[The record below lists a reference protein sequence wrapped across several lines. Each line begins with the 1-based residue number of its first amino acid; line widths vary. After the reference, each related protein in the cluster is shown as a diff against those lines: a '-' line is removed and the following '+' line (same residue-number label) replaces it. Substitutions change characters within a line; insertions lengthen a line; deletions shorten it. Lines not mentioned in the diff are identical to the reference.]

1 MLVTVPGMSSRG
13 WMRVRRDEGT
23 YFFTTVLV
31 LMNRLT
37 WIRACFSNMSYS
49 CEATRQSQHAHTTAT
64 KAKEK
69 GAADVAFVLGELD
82 GDELDV
88 LREEL
93 QDRLPV
99 LPHNITS
106 SVSVLASAR
115 HVMVGGTYD
124 RRVLSPAHNQGHEH
138 RLRAFA

>member
-1 MLVTVPGMSSRG
+1 MLVTVPGMSSRA
-13 WMRVRRDEGT
+13 WMRVRRDEEA

-37 WIRACFSNMSYS
+37 WICACFSNMSYS
-49 CEATRQSQHAHTTAT
+49 CGVTRQSQHAHTTAT
-64 KAKEK
+64 KAIEK
-69 GAADVAFVLGELD
+69 GADVAFVLGELD

-106 SVSVLASAR
+106 SVNVLAQR
-115 HVMVGGTYD
+115 GM
-124 RRVLSPAHNQGHEH
+124 
-138 RLRAFA
+138 

>member
-1 MLVTVPGMSSRG
+1 MLVTVPGMSSRA

-37 WIRACFSNMSYS
+37 WICACFSNMSYS

-69 GAADVAFVLGELD
+69 GADVAFILGELD

-88 LREEL
+88 LQERSAPRPATQYHQLSQRPGISEACKGGG
-93 QDRLPV
+93 DVR
-99 LPHNITS
+99 S
-106 SVSVLASAR
+106 SRPFSGA
-115 HVMVGGTYD
+115 
-124 RRVLSPAHNQGHEH
+124 
-138 RLRAFA
+138 